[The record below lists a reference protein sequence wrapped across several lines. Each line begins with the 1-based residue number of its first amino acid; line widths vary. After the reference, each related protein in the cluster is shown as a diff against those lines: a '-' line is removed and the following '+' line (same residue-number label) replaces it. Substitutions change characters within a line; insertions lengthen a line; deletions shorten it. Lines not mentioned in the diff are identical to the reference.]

1 MKTSAVRQAMEA
13 ETKKLA
19 GARAG
24 IPVRHMDFVHPADK
38 PRFFFYDKNPLASSL
53 FAVFSAIFPP
63 GERFF
68 VESVRRFR
76 DQIADPTLR
85 AKVSGFIGQESIHG
99 REHERLNEWFVAHGF
114 DMAMPDRMIRFSL
127 GLLENL
133 PPSQQLA
140 CTTFMEHFTAHLA
153 EAWLTDL
160 EFRKGT
166 DPEMLRLWS
175 WHALEE
181 LEHKAV
187 AFDVHR
193 HLSEH
198 EHLERVLAGP
208 LVIGALGPGILFSLV
223 WLVATQGE
231 ALNLR
236 EHRRGIRALIGRDG
250 FLSRIFPRLPEYT
263 KKDFHPDRHDTRAI
277 EKAWREKLFGSGG
290 ELNGM
295 FRNRD
300 AVERAATQPAV

>member
-1 MKTSAVRQAMEA
+1 MNTTEVRQAMEA
-13 ETKKLA
+13 EARKLN

-24 IPVRHMDFVHPADK
+24 VPVRHMDFIHPADK
-38 PRFFFYDKNPLASSL
+38 PRFFFYDRNPLATSL

-76 DQIADPTLR
+76 DRIGDETLK
-85 AKVSGFIGQESIHG
+85 AQVSGFIGQESVHG

-127 GLLENL
+127 GLLEHL

-153 EAWLTDL
+153 EAWLTDVR
-160 EFRKGT
+160 FRKGA

-193 HLSEH
+193 EVSRH

-208 LVIGALGPGILFSLV
+208 LVVAALLPGIVFSLV
-223 WLVATQGE
+223 WLVVRQGE
-231 ALNLR
+231 AASFR
-236 EHRRGIRALIGRDG
+236 EHGRGIRALIGPGG
-250 FLSRIFPRLPEYT
+250 FLTKIFPRMPAYL
-263 KKDFHPDRHDTRAI
+263 KRDFHPDQHETKAI
-277 EKAWREKLFGSGG
+277 EKAWREKLFGPSG

-295 FRNRD
+295 FRNRE
-300 AVERAATQPAV
+300 AAERAAAQA

>member
-1 MKTSAVRQAMEA
+1 MNTNALRETMDAEA
-13 ETKKLA
+13 RKLN

-24 IPVRHMDFVHPADK
+24 VPVRHMDFVHPAEK
-38 PRFFFYDKNPLASSL
+38 NRFVFYDQNPLATSL

-76 DQIADPTLR
+76 DQLTDETLR

-127 GLLENL
+127 GLLERL
-133 PPSQQLA
+133 PASQQLA

-153 EAWLTDL
+153 EAWLTDTR
-160 EFRKGT
+160 FRTGA

-181 LEHKAV
+181 LEHKEV

-193 HLSEH
+193 EVSRH

-208 LVIGALGPGILFSLV
+208 LVIAALFPGIAFSLV
-223 WLVATQGE
+223 WLVVKQGE
-231 ALNLR
+231 AFSIR
-236 EHRRGIRALIGRDG
+236 EHLRGLGALLGRKG
-250 FLSRIFPRLPEYT
+250 FLTNILPKMPAFMKT
-263 KKDFHPDRHDTRAI
+263 RFHPDEHDTRAI
-277 EKAWREKLFGSGG
+277 EKEWRERLFGTGG
-290 ELNGM
+290 ELNAM
-295 FRNRD
+295 FRNRE
-300 AVERAATQPAV
+300 AVERASASA

>member
-1 MKTSAVRQAMEA
+1 MNTEIEIRQAMEA
-13 ETKKLA
+13 EARKLN

-24 IPVRHMDFVHPADK
+24 VPVRHMDFIHPADK
-38 PRFFFYDKNPLASSL
+38 PRFFFYNGNPLATSL

-68 VESVRRFR
+68 VESVRRFKNQVAG
-76 DQIADPTLR
+76 DTLR

-127 GLLENL
+127 GLLEHL

-153 EAWLTDL
+153 EAWLTDRK
-160 EFRKGT
+160 FRRGA

-181 LEHKAV
+181 LEHKEV

-193 HLSEH
+193 EVSRH

-208 LVIGALGPGILFSLV
+208 LVIAALLPGIAFSLV
-223 WLVATQGE
+223 WLVVRQGE
-231 ALNLR
+231 AANLR
-236 EHRRGIRALIGRDG
+236 EHGRGLNALLGRDG
-250 FLSRIFPRLPEYT
+250 FISKILPKMPPYLM
-263 KKDFHPDRHDTRAI
+263 KRFHPDQHDTRAL
-277 EKAWREKLFGSGG
+277 ETEWREKLFGKGG

-295 FRNRD
+295 FRNRES
-300 AVERAATQPAV
+300 VERAAAEA